1 MAPLTLSLTLTLL
14 TPTPTL
20 TFHPITQVALFMA
33 LSFCKIFH
41 FYYHFAR
48 TAWEPHEPPD
58 DPNDVGDPLY
68 RVLSK
73 IRTRICPRGRA
84 NTIMD
89 RERGSFEKDEEELAE
104 PMRTERLLSRPFGI
118 FHDNGTDSIDS
129 LSFLWLNRASMS
141 YGAFGV
147 FYAYIVMS
155 AQVMI
160 SVISS
165 AGSGIAPGTFAANL
179 QLILILS
186 LQLGTGFYCAL
197 LGPAADRWDGWM
209 AAISYTLEGLGTLL
223 LLLPTLFPGDLV
235 LQDSCQTGAF
245 MVALLS
251 MFLPILE
258 KVSSC
263 RVCLQTDTLTMPDPQ
278 CQSLSCTFRCAA
290 CPDYT

>member
-165 AGSGIAPGTFAANL
+165 AGSGIAPGTFSANL

-258 KVSSC
+258 KV
-263 RVCLQTDTLTMPDPQ
+263 
-278 CQSLSCTFRCAA
+278 
-290 CPDYT
+290 